1 MTNDSLFFSDE
12 EIQKL
17 KSFFEQLHLKH
28 RKYEND
34 TFECKTDNNNSV
46 FIFSWEGSEWGWHDE
61 SWYDIAK
68 FVISKSLFIVLN
80 GLETNDRRIR
90 DIAEHAESIH
100 ITEHSTRE
108 FNNFETNKMVIAAEG
123 FLGFHDRLRIDYS
136 YSCGEC

>member
-1 MTNDSLFFSDE
+1 M
-12 EIQKL
+12 QV
-17 KSFFEQLHLKH
+17 
-28 RKYEND
+28 KY
-34 TFECKTDNNNSV
+34 
-46 FIFSWEGSEWGWHDE
+46 
-61 SWYDIAK
+61 
-68 FVISKSLFIVLN
+68 SKSLFIVLN

-136 YSCGEC
+136 YSCGECQLFFKLIKARHSVGFAGLLKKCFG